1 MKENTEI
8 KKKMVKG
15 KKQQNVKSKKK
26 ILEKQKRKRKNK

>member
-26 ILEKQKRKRKNK
+26 MLGKNTRKKK